1 MPDDL
6 GRRDPPPGHT
16 HAEGHQLGARGTHRR
31 PRRLGLFLVAT
42 VVLAGAAAAWG
53 IFSRHQDT
61 KELAAWTGQL
71 AVPTVSVARPS
82 HDDKPRELR
91 LPGDVEAFYEASIY
105 ARVSGYLASWKQD
118 IGAHVHAGQV
128 LGTIDTPDLDQEV
141 IQAQADLA
149 TAQARSN
156 FADLTAKR
164 WHALLA
170 SNSVSEQSADEK
182 AGDALARH
190 AEVNAQHAHVDRLL
204 ALASF
209 RRITA
214 PFDGVVTARNTDVGA
229 LINAGSSAALPLFKV
244 ADMHAMRVYVRV
256 PQAYASELTV
266 GMPAELREPQ
276 YPGRDFPAKLV
287 TTSQSVAAESRTVL
301 VELMAANPDGKL
313 WAGTFAEV
321 RFEVPGA
328 PGVLR
333 VPASALVFRS
343 HGAQL
348 ATVGAGDRVVMKD
361 VSVGRNLGTEIEIED
376 GVSATDR
383 VITTPLDTLENG
395 DPVLVAGS

>member
-1 MPDDL
+1 MPSV
-6 GRRDPPPGHT
+6 T
-16 HAEGHQLGARGTHRR
+16 
-31 PRRLGLFLVAT
+31 VA
-42 VVLAGAAAAWG
+42 L
-53 IFSRHQDT
+53 
-61 KELAAWTGQL
+61 
-71 AVPTVSVARPS
+71 PS
-82 HDDKPRELR
+82 HDDAPRKLA

-118 IGAHVHAGQV
+118 IGARVKAGQV

-141 IQAQADLA
+141 VQAQADLA
-149 TAQARSN
+149 TAEARYN
-156 FADLTAKR
+156 FAALTSKR
-164 WHALLA
+164 WAKLLS

-190 AEVNAQHAHVDRLL
+190 AEVGAQRAHVDRLL
-204 ALASF
+204 ALEAF
-209 RRITA
+209 KRITA

-256 PQAYASELTV
+256 PQAYASQLSV
-266 GMPAELREPQ
+266 GMKAELSEPQ
-276 YPGRDFPAKLV
+276 YPGRTFPATLA
-287 TTSQSVAAESRTVL
+287 TTSQSVAQESRTVL
-301 VELMAANPDGKL
+301 MELMAANPDGKL

-321 RFEVPGA
+321 RFDVPGA

-348 ATVGAGDRVVMKD
+348 ATVGPGDRVVMKD
-361 VSVGRNLGTEIEIED
+361 VSVGRNLGTEIEIES
-376 GVSATDR
+376 GVSATDK

-395 DPVLVAGS
+395 DPVSVVGAAG